1 MGVMELFNACDYLV
15 GRRVRAGDGER
26 VAVRVRGRS
35 LTYEELLEHVSRAAA
50 GFRDLG
56 VGPEDRVLLVLLDGS
71 EFVIAFL
78 AALRLGAIPLPL
90 NPLLPGRDLAL
101 AARDARVRV
110 AVMSAERASVATDL
124 LGAPELDTLVLAGE
138 DVPFEPTS
146 IRILRW
152 DELLTRTDE
161 LVAYDTWEDSPAF
174 WLCTSGT
181 TGTPK
186 LAMHRHIDLR
196 LTAEGYAQEV
206 LALTSADRCLSI
218 APMFHA
224 YGLGNSLTFPLSVG
238 ATAVLEPTRPPTPA
252 LVAELT
258 RSEQPTLLFC
268 VPTFYAALL
277 AADLPPDSFAS
288 VRLAVSAGEPLP
300 AELYTRFRD
309 RFGVEI
315 LDGIGSTELTHIY
328 VSNRP
333 GQVRPG
339 TSGTPVG
346 GYRVRLEDD
355 DGLEVGP
362 GEPGQLLVAGDS
374 MATGYWC
381 RTDAT
386 RERFCGEWFRSG
398 DVYTRSA
405 DGFYSYL
412 GRADDMLKV
421 SGEWVSPAEVEAVL
435 IEHPGVLEAA
445 VVGVSDADGLIKPVA
460 FVVPVADAEIEADE
474 ILEFCRPRLAG
485 FKRPRR
491 AVVVDALPK
500 TVTGKI
506 QRAKVRELATE
517 PQALVE

>member
-1 MGVMELFNACDYLV
+1 
-15 GRRVRAGDGER
+15 
-26 VAVRVRGRS
+26 
-35 LTYEELLEHVSRAAA
+35 
-50 GFRDLG
+50 
-56 VGPEDRVLLVLLDGS
+56 
-71 EFVIAFL
+71 
-78 AALRLGAIPLPL
+78 
-90 NPLLPGRDLAL
+90 
-101 AARDARVRV
+101 
-110 AVMSAERASVATDL
+110 
-124 LGAPELDTLVLAGE
+124 
-138 DVPFEPTS
+138 
-146 IRILRW
+146 
-152 DELLTRTDE
+152 
-161 LVAYDTWEDSPAF
+161 
-174 WLCTSGT
+174 
-181 TGTPK
+181 
-186 LAMHRHIDLR
+186 
-196 LTAEGYAQEV
+196 
-206 LALTSADRCLSI
+206 
-218 APMFHA
+218 MFHA

-252 LVAELT
+252 LVAGLT

-288 VRLAVSAGEPLP
+288 VRLAVSAGESLP

-315 LDGIGSTELTHIY
+315 LDGIGSTELAHIY
-328 VSNRP
+328 VSNRA
-333 GQVRPG
+333 GRVRPG

-355 DGLEVGP
+355 DGLEVGAD
-362 GEPGQLLVAGDS
+362 EPGQLSVAGDS

-381 RTDAT
+381 RTHAT

-398 DVYTRSA
+398 DMYTRSS

-421 SGEWVSPAEVEAVL
+421 SGEWVSPAEVEGVL
-435 IEHPGVLEAA
+435 IEHPEVLEAA
-445 VVGVSDADGLIKPVA
+445 VVGVSDADGLTKPVA
-460 FVVPVADAEIEADE
+460 FVVPLAGAEIDADE

-491 AVVVDALPK
+491 AVVVDELPK

-517 PQALVE
+517 PQAVAD